1 VLREL
6 YTLEGYM
13 PRELCALRGY
23 MPTLR
28 LYTARETLVA
38 ERLRVVN
45 LKAKLRVNLR
55 VVKYT

>member
-1 VLREL
+1 
-6 YTLEGYM
+6 M

-45 LKAKLRVNLR
+45 LKAKLRVDLR